1 MQETDGQPR
10 LSLREKQRQERE
22 ELILQTAEEV
32 LFEKGYYNTSMD
44 EIAARVGIAKGTLY
58 HHFVR
63 KEDLVY
69 ALFERLLQES
79 IRSLEQIDEQEGTPS
94 ERLHAILDATYQ
106 RIYSARFQLFFSLF
120 HGLDLY
126 QIVQS
131 KKGSISDTMERIARR
146 ISALLDEGKAD
157 GTFDRTI
164 PTPVLVMIFFSMI
177 SPKAFKRVVDE
188 HIDPA
193 RVVEHIS
200 CVFFRGIAA
209 PLSDQDL

>member
-79 IRSLEQIDEQEGTPS
+79 IRSLEQID
-94 ERLHAILDATYQ
+94 
-106 RIYSARFQLFFSLF
+106 
-120 HGLDLY
+120 
-126 QIVQS
+126 
-131 KKGSISDTMERIARR
+131 
-146 ISALLDEGKAD
+146 
-157 GTFDRTI
+157 
-164 PTPVLVMIFFSMI
+164 
-177 SPKAFKRVVDE
+177 
-188 HIDPA
+188 
-193 RVVEHIS
+193 
-200 CVFFRGIAA
+200 
-209 PLSDQDL
+209 